1 MVSSVG
7 GNIDSQKWNPASK
20 LAIGLSERRC
30 SNQCLDD
37 YIILNIL
44 FLSIYTYFRQI
55 HKMAKNVF
63 LEKYFHFFQNIRFT
77 KGVPTDILIL

>member
-63 LEKYFHFFQNIRFT
+63 LEKYFHFFEKSLLQKHFSSIY
-77 KGVPTDILIL
+77 

>member
-1 MVSSVG
+1 MFIILTSLMVSSVG

-37 YIILNIL
+37 YIIHGLFQIPNIL
-44 FLSIYTYFRQI
+44 FSSRYYLLMS
-55 HKMAKNVF
+55 NS
-63 LEKYFHFFQNIRFT
+63 QN
-77 KGVPTDILIL
+77 G